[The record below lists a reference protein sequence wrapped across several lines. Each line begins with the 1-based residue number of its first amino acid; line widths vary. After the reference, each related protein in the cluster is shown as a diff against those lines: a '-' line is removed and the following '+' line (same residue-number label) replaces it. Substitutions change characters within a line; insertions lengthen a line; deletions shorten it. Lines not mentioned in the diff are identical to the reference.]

1 MALSGSF
8 ISLCLLKNKARAS
21 AREQLWSGEGGL
33 QGKLT
38 ASGLLS
44 EECEDF
50 LESL

>member
-1 MALSGSF
+1 MLQSGS
-8 ISLCLLKNKARAS
+8 IREERAT